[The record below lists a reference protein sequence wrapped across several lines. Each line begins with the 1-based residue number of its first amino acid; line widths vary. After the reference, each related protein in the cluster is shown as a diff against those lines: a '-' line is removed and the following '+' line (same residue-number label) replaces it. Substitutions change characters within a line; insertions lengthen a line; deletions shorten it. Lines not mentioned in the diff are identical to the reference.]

1 MKNDDKTL
9 GTLLARTLIA
19 LCMVPLSGCFTA
31 FAPRSNSCTGDPK
44 NTAVRL
50 CTPEEIKEMTDWQRK
65 IRDYGLKNR

>member
-9 GTLLARTLIA
+9 GTLLARTLIV

-31 FAPRSNSCTGDPK
+31 YGPRTNPCTRDPE

-50 CTPEEIKEMTDWQRK
+50 CTPEEMKASTDWQNK
-65 IRDYGLKNR
+65 INKGMNR